1 MKPRFILYTFLLISV
16 YSFGQELTWNESAKD
31 TDFFNELNWKEVN
44 TNNPPAAGTID
55 PNKPININLKI
66 ENTNQLIIANGIISL
81 GTGSLMLSK
90 TAVKANVISSGKLII
105 NSEGYLDLEHENPL
119 QDNVNIELN
128 DGIGWVRTKKLD
140 GDTINSNHIDQIKIN
155 LQPAIHKDNL
165 RLDNYYFGGTVIRNN
180 DASTSPVSIYNTA
193 NLNGT
198 ATNLTKD
205 IIYSGNN
212 IPDNFNNKTTSFL
225 LRKGF
230 MITLAVEED
239 GTGKSKNYIAVEEDL
254 VIDELPNYLLNNIS
268 FIRVLPWNWVQ
279 KKGKANASTF
289 VQFDMDNAW
298 FYNWNRTLNSSLK
311 VEYVPMS
318 WGAGGAN
325 DDGDIA
331 LYQGKYKAT
340 HLLAFNE
347 SDHCQGQSG
356 QYSNLCQ
363 TDVAVGFYKNLMKT
377 GLRLVSPSGR
387 ENAPFGWLKEFHEKA
402 TAQDI
407 RIDVIGVHWYD
418 WGSNPQNSP
427 NANPQTVFNRF
438 KNYLQRVY
446 DLYKLPIW
454 ITEFNANPNRTT
466 SVNLEFIKLAL
477 PYLENLDYVER
488 YAWFEPFS
496 DVADYYD
503 TSGNLTDVGDF
514 YKNQISNPAIALNT
528 YTADNNLDM
537 YYTENPFQID
547 NLLENGDFETGD
559 LTGWEGS
566 NLGILTNANANIY
579 SGTTSGRILAKAG
592 TISQEVSVEASS
604 TYDLSLYTKWF
615 VSPTSPIEIE
625 ILNAVTDEKIASKMM
640 TTATDWNLME
650 LSFTVPENVSSI
662 KVFVEKEA
670 SSPGWFIDNALLK
683 KSSSSL
689 SNSDFELESTL
700 NVYPNPSKGLFTINS
715 NKPIQSYQVYDL
727 QGRLIAYKKN
737 INTLDVTLQLSNKA
751 KGMYTLLIKD
761 VQNHQSFRK
770 LIIH

>member
-1 MKPRFILYTFLLISV
+1 MRLKFTLCTFLLISV
-16 YSFGQELTWNESAKD
+16 YSFSQELIWSESAKD
-31 TDFFNELNWKEVN
+31 TDFFNELNWKDTN
-44 TNNPPAAGTID
+44 TNNAPETGTID
-55 PNKPININLKI
+55 PNKPINVNLKI

-81 GTGSLMLSK
+81 GTGSLTLAK
-90 TAVKANVISSGKLII
+90 TSVKANAISGGKLII
-105 NSEGYLDLEHENPL
+105 NSEGYLDLENENPL
-119 QDNVNIELN
+119 QDNIQIELN
-128 DGIGWVRTKKLD
+128 DGVGWVRTKKLD
-140 GDTINSNHIDQIKIN
+140 GDTINSNHINQIKIN

-165 RLDNYYFGGTVIRNN
+165 RLDNYYFGGTVIRSN
-180 DASTSPVSIYNTA
+180 DASTSPVSIFDAT
-193 NLNGT
+193 NLIGT
-198 ATNLTKD
+198 ATNLTTD

-212 IPDNFNNKTTSFL
+212 IPNNFNNKTTSFL

-239 GTGKSKNYIAVEEDL
+239 GTGKSKNYMAVEEDL
-254 VIDELPNYLLNNIS
+254 SVNQLPNYLLNNIS
-268 FIRVLPWNWVQ
+268 FIRIVPWNWTT
-279 KKGKANASTF
+279 KKGIGGNELGLH
-289 VQFDMDNAW
+289 NGW
-298 FYNWNRTLNSSLK
+298 FYRWNNNGESTLDT
-311 VEYVPMS
+311 EYVPMS

-340 HLLAFNE
+340 NVLAFNE
-347 SDHCQGQSG
+347 SDNCNDQSG

-466 SVNLEFIKLAL
+466 SVNLEFMKLAL
-477 PYLENLDYVER
+477 PYLESLDYVER
-488 YAWFEPFS
+488 YAWFQPNS

-503 TSGNLTDVGDF
+503 TNGNLTEVGNF

-537 YYTENPFQID
+537 YYTENPFQIE
-547 NLLENGDFETGD
+547 NLLENGNFETGD
-559 LTGWEGS
+559 LTGWDGS

-579 SGTTSGRILAKAG
+579 AGTTSGRILAQAG
-592 TISQEVSVEASS
+592 TIFQEVAIEASS

-615 VSPTSPIEIE
+615 VSPTSPIEIQ

-640 TTATDWNLME
+640 TTATDWNLVE

-662 KVFVEKEA
+662 KFFVEKEA

-700 NVYPNPSKGLFTINS
+700 NVYPNPSKGLFTIKS

-727 QGRLIAYKKN
+727 QGRLIAHKKN

>member
-1 MKPRFILYTFLLISV
+1 MRLKFTLCTFLLISV
-16 YSFGQELTWNESAKD
+16 YSFSQELIWSESAKD
-31 TDFFNELNWKEVN
+31 TDFFNELNWKDTN
-44 TNNPPAAGTID
+44 TNNAPETGTID
-55 PNKPININLKI
+55 PNKPINVNLKI
-66 ENTNQLIIANGIISL
+66 ENTNQLIIANGIINL
-81 GTGSLMLSK
+81 GTGALTLSK
-90 TAVKANVISSGKLII
+90 TTVKADAISSGKLII
-105 NSEGYLDLEHENPL
+105 NLEGYIDLENENPL

-140 GDTINSNHIDQIKIN
+140 GDSINSNHINQIKIN

-165 RLDNYYFGGTVIRNN
+165 RLDNYYFGGTVIRSN
-180 DASTSPVSIYNTA
+180 DASISPVSIFDAT

-198 ATNLTKD
+198 ATNLTTD

-212 IPDNFNNKTTSFL
+212 IPNNFNNKTTSFL

-254 VIDELPNYLLNNIS
+254 SVNQLPNYLLNNIS
-268 FIRVLPWNWVQ
+268 FIRIVPWNWTT
-279 KKGKANASTF
+279 KKGIGGNELGL
-289 VQFDMDNAW
+289 NNGW
-298 FYNWNRTLNSSLK
+298 FYRWNNNGESTLDT
-311 VEYVPMS
+311 EYVPMS

-340 HLLAFNE
+340 NVLAFNE
-347 SDHCQGQSG
+347 SDNCNDQSG

-363 TDVAVGFYKNLMKT
+363 TEVAVGFYKNLMKT

-466 SVNLEFIKLAL
+466 SVNLEFMKLAL
-477 PYLENLDYVER
+477 PYLESLDYVER
-488 YAWFEPFS
+488 YAWFQPNS

-503 TSGNLTDVGDF
+503 ANGNLTGVGVF
-514 YKNQISNPAIALNT
+514 YKNQISSPAIALNT
-528 YTADNNLDM
+528 YNGNNNLDL
-537 YYTENPFQID
+537 YYKENTFQAD
-547 NLLENGDFETGD
+547 NLLQNGDFETGD
-559 LTGWEGS
+559 LTGWDGS

-579 SGTTSGRILAKAG
+579 AGTTSGRILAQAG
-592 TISQEVSVEASS
+592 NLSQEVAVEASL

-615 VSPTSPIEIE
+615 VSPSSPIEIQ
-625 ILNAVTDEKIASKMM
+625 ILNAANDEKIASKMM
-640 TTATDWNLME
+640 TTATNWNLVE

-662 KVFVEKEA
+662 QVFVEKGA

-689 SNSDFELESTL
+689 SSSDFELESTL
-700 NVYPNPSKGLFTINS
+700 NVYPNPSKGLFTIKS
-715 NKPIQSYQVYDL
+715 NEPIQSYQVYDL
-727 QGRLIAYKKN
+727 QGRLIAHKNN
-737 INTLDVTLQLSNKA
+737 INTLDVTLQLYNKA
-751 KGMYTLLIKD
+751 KGMYTILIKD
-761 VQNHQSFRK
+761 VQNNQSFRK